1 MEQKQEDIKR
11 LISFVEK
18 IAGKT
23 MQAPRDFMFL
33 YEQLKEFTGE
43 TISVSTLKRI
53 WGYTHTN
60 NNFSLHSLDLLSRM
74 VGYNNWER
82 FIKDKADIPT
92 SQFFVNKKLRSYSL
106 EEGEKILL
114 TWQPN
119 RVVLI
124 EYQGC
129 NKFKVLE
136 SQNSKLQAGD
146 FFHCDQFMEC
156 EPLIMTHLI
165 RKGMIPCDYIC
176 GKQGGVRWSFI
187 TDIPEDKNAYSSEE
201 S

>member
-18 IAGKT
+18 VAGKSI
-23 MQAPRDFMFL
+23 QGSRDFMFL
-33 YEQLKEFTGE
+33 CEQLKEFTGE
-43 TISVSTLKRI
+43 SISVSTLKRI
-53 WGYTHTN
+53 WGYTN
-60 NNFSLHSLDLLSRM
+60 SKSQFSLHSLDLLSRM
-74 VGYNNWER
+74 VGFSSWDSFLE
-82 FIKDKADIPT
+82 DKSDIPT
-92 SQFFVNKKLRSYSL
+92 SQFFVNKKLKSYSL
-106 EEGEKILL
+106 EDGEKMKL
-114 TWQPN
+114 TWQPD

-129 NKFKVLE
+129 NKFIVLE
-136 SQNSKLQAGD
+136 SQNSKLKAGD
-146 FFHCDQFMEC
+146 IFHCDQFMEC

-165 RKGMIPCDYIC
+165 RKGMTPCDYIC

-187 TDIPEDKNAYSSEE
+187 TDIPEEKDAPSTEE